1 MNGLNKVQRKAR
13 QVQPQQIF
21 PTMEDRPM
29 PPTKPASVPVW
40 NPTERVTLAAKET
53 KLSTDWVAVVDGTI
67 ADGLVRALFTA
78 GDYLL
83 AQLVVD
89 GTEGDFL
96 RIIDG
101 LNDIPG
107 ALNVKRGQRIQIRF
121 TSIETADA
129 QIGVGIM
136 FA

>member
-1 MNGLNKVQRKAR
+1 
-13 QVQPQQIF
+13 
-21 PTMEDRPM
+21 MEDRPM

-78 GDYLL
+78 GNYLL

-89 GTEGDFL
+89 GTEGDFF
-96 RIIDG
+96 RINDG

-129 QIGVGIM
+129 QIGVGFM